1 MRKANVVFLVIL
13 FVLFLMSVFVYGKYD
28 ETRRERTLPHRYK
41 NIGYESPTH
50 TPHGLFYLDGYLWIS
65 SSYDHALLQYDLET
79 ETVVR
84 NLPLPCVEA
93 AGLTYDGKDF
103 WVADYSRKTVYKISP
118 EGDVLNSYET
128 PYSTPWGL
136 AWDGKYLWVCDVYGF
151 EEYPDLSAALYPN
164 SILYQY
170 DPENDTVLRVLE
182 SPTAFVGDIAYRKG
196 ELIISGCSS
205 RKIFHIDIETGETTL
220 WYYSPET
227 YPRAVAVGEDNIV
240 FVSGM
245 ITMDVWEIHLDREA
259 QWKDFFR
266 IHDVKIPLWIV
277 LVFLICTLPIF
288 MDELLKRKY
297 TKKRN
302 VWEEEPKWWQ
312 FWKE

>member
-1 MRKANVVFLVIL
+1 
-13 FVLFLMSVFVYGKYD
+13 
-28 ETRRERTLPHRYK
+28 
-41 NIGYESPTH
+41 
-50 TPHGLFYLDGYLWIS
+50 
-65 SSYDHALLQYDLET
+65 HALLQYDLET

-103 WVADYSRKTVYKISP
+103 WVADYSKRTVYKISP

-136 AWDGKYLWVCDVYGF
+136 AWDGKYLWIRD
-151 EEYPDLSAALYPN
+151 N
-164 SILYQY
+164 SLLYQY
-170 DPENDTVLRVLE
+170 DVESEEILRTIH
-182 SPTAFVGDIAYRKG
+182 SPAPLSGDIAVKEG

-205 RKIFHIDIETGETTL
+205 RKIFHVDIETGETTL
-220 WYYSPET
+220 WYYSHEM
-227 YPRAVAVGEDNIV
+227 YPRAVAVGEDNTV

-245 ITMDVWEIHLDREA
+245 ITMDIWESFLDEAA

-266 IHDVKIPLWIV
+266 VRNIIVPGWMILIFMISTIPV
-277 LVFLICTLPIF
+277 LV
-288 MDELLKRKY
+288 DELQRKEC

>member
-1 MRKANVVFLVIL
+1 MRKANVVILVVLFIL
-13 FVLFLMSVFVYGKYD
+13 FLLSTFAYGKYD
-28 ETRRERTLPHRYK
+28 EVRREKDIPYRYK
-41 NIGYESPTH
+41 DVGFKSPTY
-50 TPHGLFYLDGYLWIS
+50 TAHGLFFLDGYLWIS
-65 SSYDHALLQYDLET
+65 SSSDHALLQYDLET

-84 NLPLPCVEA
+84 SLPVPCFEA

-103 WVADYSRKTVYKISP
+103 WVADYSKKTIYRISP
-118 EGDVLNSYET
+118 EGDVLNSYNT

-136 AWDGKYLWVCDVYGF
+136 AWDGRYLWICDVYGF
-151 EEYPDLSAALYPN
+151 KEYPDLSAALYPN

-170 DPENDTVLRVLE
+170 DPETDTVLKIID
-182 SPTAFVGDIAYRKG
+182 SPAPFSGDIAYREG

-205 RKIFHIDIETGETTL
+205 REIFHIDIETGETTL
-220 WYYSPET
+220 WYYSPDP
-227 YPRAVAVGEDNIV
+227 YPRAVAVGEDNTV

-245 ITMDVWEIHLDREA
+245 ITPDIWEVFLNREA

-266 IHDVKIPLWIV
+266 IHDVRVPGWII
-277 LVFLICTLPIF
+277 LIFMICTIPIL